1 MKTFVQ
7 TRMILLDALAQLK
20 RLEGPEKI
28 TQALHAAK
36 EREAGKL
43 CYQAEEDLPYAELS
57 LLKDMLPMPEEVWE
71 RYKQTCCYG
80 VSEWIKRNDCVE

>member
-7 TRMILLDALAQLK
+7 TRIIFLDALAQLK

-28 TQALHAAK
+28 TQALHAVK

-43 CYQAEEDLPYAELS
+43 CYQAEEDLPHAELS
-57 LLKDMLPMPEEVWE
+57 LLKDMLRVPEETWE
-71 RYKQTCCYG
+71 RYKQTCCHS
-80 VSEWIKRNDCVE
+80 VSEWMQRNGRVE